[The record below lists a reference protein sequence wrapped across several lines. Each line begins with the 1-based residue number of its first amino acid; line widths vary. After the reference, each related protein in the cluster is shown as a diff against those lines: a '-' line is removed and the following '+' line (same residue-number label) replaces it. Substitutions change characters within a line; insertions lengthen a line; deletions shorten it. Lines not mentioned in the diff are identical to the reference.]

1 MPEPVKSLMLQE
13 CLEAPTVIRR
23 QAQTNAGAVVRLVET
38 LRQRP
43 PAFAATVARGSSDHA
58 CTVLKYATESC
69 LGWPV
74 VSISPSLYTL
84 ARTPLR
90 LSGALVVAVSQS
102 GASPDVVQTL
112 RQARTDGA
120 ITVALVNVEDSE
132 LVQAAEFVLPLHCGE
147 ERAVA
152 ATKSYLASIV
162 AFLPVLNGLN
172 PDAALSRALDHLPE
186 RLEET
191 LLLGPEAAQLAER
204 YRFAE
209 NLMIL
214 ARGQHYGVAQEAALK
229 LKEICG
235 IHAEAYS
242 TAEFEHGPKRLL
254 AEGVPLIGF
263 QSSDSAAQSLVQ
275 AYAGLI
281 ASGADLRT
289 IGPAATHLRTP
300 ATGHAFTDVL
310 PSILAFY
317 LFAERLAALLGLNP
331 DQPALLQKVTRTL

>member
-1 MPEPVKSLMLQE
+1 
-13 CLEAPTVIRR
+13 
-23 QAQTNAGAVVRLVET
+23 
-38 LRQRP
+38 
-43 PAFAATVARGSSDHA
+43 
-58 CTVLKYATESC
+58 
-69 LGWPV
+69 
-74 VSISPSLYTL
+74 
-84 ARTPLR
+84 
-90 LSGALVVAVSQS
+90 
-102 GASPDVVQTL
+102 
-112 RQARTDGA
+112 
-120 ITVALVNVEDSE
+120 
-132 LVQAAEFVLPLHCGE
+132 
-147 ERAVA
+147 
-152 ATKSYLASIV
+152 
-162 AFLPVLNGLN
+162 
-172 PDAALSRALDHLPE
+172 
-186 RLEET
+186 
-191 LLLGPEAAQLAER
+191 
-204 YRFAE
+204 
-209 NLMIL
+209 MIL

-275 AYAGLI
+275 AYASLI